1 MAVADEPSDG
11 RASRHQPRRE
21 QSSTSTHGLMTE
33 SACDK
38 LRSVT
43 FNSGRVMLVAF
54 VTKAE
59 SVVS

>member
-21 QSSTSTHGLMTE
+21 QSSTSTHGLTIE
-33 SACDK
+33 SASDK
-38 LRSVT
+38 FILVT